1 MSREQFLWALYY
13 LVLRAE
19 LAIAQSREV
28 IKTIR
33 RVLRKREA

>member
-19 LAIAQSREV
+19 LAIAQSRAL
-28 IKTIR
+28 IQQA
-33 RVLRKREA
+33 REQWGGISK